1 MSEVKTSNLS
11 AWHGLWTCTE
21 HIMTY
26 RYIFC
31 TCSDKSAAMHTMMLP
46 MLSDSDSIINVHASV
61 QESMDMGTKHLM

>member
-1 MSEVKTSNLS
+1 MYRTHND
-11 AWHGLWTCTE
+11 
-21 HIMTY
+21 IY